1 MRREATLLTGM
12 PRTLLLTTGTSI
24 ANRTEALLAYQRRAT
39 TWEEQADN
47 LREQIRGRLKG
58 FDLAS
63 ESGRVGASAELNIL
77 HRLPV
82 RPEDEVVLFSTDTA
96 EGRVC
101 TEELARVIGSEL
113 GVARVVIER
122 VQGLQ
127 VRDAEALRHTG
138 LTNLTRQLIRYL
150 DDPQRRYGGG
160 CVLCPNGGFKG
171 VVPFLTVLGMVFRA
185 PVVYVFEFAETVIS
199 LPPLP
204 IGFATDL
211 LDRALPA
218 LDWAN
223 RTGVFDVSEFQRR
236 IPAFTEEEG
245 PLFDSFLEITPDTG
259 DGRLATL
266 SPLASVFIERE
277 AGGGSLRV
285 SARAQRDLEKLSAT
299 DRREVEHLLAKLRS
313 PLWRSQTID
322 TKRESDLEFY
332 FHRHTP
338 WRVAGFTHAGSFHL
352 CWFAQHDAYL
362 RQIKEKHFQR
372 RAFPVDDFRDF
383 IPTDPSDPLLE
394 TSDRYEQFTWL
405 DLRAEVEK
413 LQTENQ
419 ELAVL
424 ARGARRN
431 AARIEQLE
439 SEVVKLQTENQQLVS
454 RERDAN
460 LNADRLQSLHYEARR
475 TIDTLTNANWVL
487 RERLQKLE
495 EPQTAE
501 APAKPPPE

>member
-1 MRREATLLTGM
+1 M

-24 ANRTEALLAYQRRAT
+24 ANRTESLLAYQRRAT
-39 TWEEQADN
+39 TWDEEADN
-47 LREQIRGRLKG
+47 LREQIRERLKG

-63 ESGRVGASAELNIL
+63 EAGRVGASAELNIL

-127 VRDAEALRHTG
+127 VRDAETLRHSG
-138 LTNLTRQLIRYL
+138 LTNLSRQLIRYL

-171 VVPFLTVLGMVFRA
+171 VVPFLTVLGMVYRA

-223 RTGVFDVSEFQRR
+223 RTGVFDINEFQRR
-236 IPAFTEEEG
+236 IPGFIPEEG
-245 PLFDSFLEITPDTG
+245 PLFDSFLEITPDSG
-259 DGRLATL
+259 DGRLGSL

-277 AGGGSLRV
+277 AGESPLRI
-285 SARAQRDLEKLSAT
+285 STRARRDLEKLSAR
-299 DRREVEHLLAKLRS
+299 DRRDVESYIAKVQS
-313 PLWRSQTID
+313 PLWRSLNIE
-322 TKRESDLEFY
+322 TKQESDLEFY
-332 FHRHTP
+332 LRGQTP
-338 WRVAGFTHAGSFHL
+338 WRIAGFSQAGSFHL
-352 CWFAQHDAYL
+352 CWFAQHNDYIRL
-362 RQIKEKHFQR
+362 MGRKDRQR
-372 RAFPVDDFRDF
+372 CAFPTEEFSDYSLQLEPDS
-383 IPTDPSDPLLE
+383 PQEPSDPY
-394 TSDRYEQFTWL
+394 RQKTWF
-405 DLRAEVEK
+405 DLR
-413 LQTENQ
+413 TEIDT
-419 ELAVL
+419 LKA
-424 ARGARRN
+424 
-431 AARIEQLE
+431 
-439 SEVVKLQTENQQLVS
+439 ENQQLAS
-454 RERDAN
+454 RVRVAN
-460 LNADRLQSLHYEARR
+460 QNADRLQALHYEARR
-475 TIDTLTNANWVL
+475 SIDTLTNANREL
-487 RERLQKLE
+487 RERLQSLE
-495 EPQTAE
+495 EPPVVEPTIE
-501 APAKPPPE
+501 PSME

>member
-1 MRREATLLTGM
+1 MRRDVNLPTAM

-24 ANRTEALLAYQRRAT
+24 ANRTEALLAYQKRAT
-39 TWEEQADN
+39 AWEEQADN
-47 LREQIRGRLKG
+47 LREQIRERLKG

-63 ESGRVGASAELNIL
+63 EAGRVGASAELNIL

-101 TEELARVIGSEL
+101 TEELARAIGSEL
-113 GVARVVIER
+113 GVESVLIER

-127 VRDAEALRHTG
+127 VRDAETLRHTG

-171 VVPFLTVLGMVFRA
+171 VVPFLTMLGMVFRA

-245 PLFDSFLEITPDTG
+245 PLFDSFLEITLDTG

-277 AGGGSLRV
+277 AEGGSVRV
-285 SARAQRDLEKLSAT
+285 STRAQRDLEKLSAT

-332 FHRHTP
+332 FHRKTP

-352 CWFAQHDAYL
+352 CWFAQHDAYM
-362 RQIKEKHFQR
+362 RQIQQRDYQR
-372 RAFPVDDFRDF
+372 RAFPLEDFGDF
-383 IPTDPSDPLLE
+383 IPADPSDSPRE
-394 TSDRYEQFTWL
+394 TNDRYEQLTWL

-413 LQTENQ
+413 LRTENQ
-419 ELAVL
+419 ELAAL
-424 ARGARRN
+424 AHGARRN
-431 AARIEQLE
+431 ADRIEKLE
-439 SEVVKLQTENQQLVS
+439 SEVVKLETENQQLAS

-460 LNADRLQSLHYEARR
+460 LNTDRLQTLHYEARR
-475 TIDTLTNANWVL
+475 AIDALTNTNWVL

-495 EPQTAE
+495 ETQTADP
-501 APAKPPPE
+501 PAEPPQE